1 MKKSEVPQDK
11 SNFNDLYYAVDD
23 NGNYT
28 TAISSGWD
36 PKKIALEN
44 AMQEISER
52 TAIAK
57 VKVLNDETSPIEYYM
72 EFHKMDM
79 NILASYVGMWKC
91 RVKRHFKPKIF
102 NKLPNRVLQ
111 KYADVFEISIE
122 KLKHVEYGN

>member
-1 MKKSEVPQDK
+1 MPLMIMEITLLQLALVGIQ
-11 SNFNDLYYAVDD
+11 
-23 NGNYT
+23 
-28 TAISSGWD
+28 
-36 PKKIALEN
+36 KKIALEN

-79 NILASYVGMWKC
+79 NILASYVGMWKW

>member
-79 NILASYVGMWKC
+79 NILASYVGMWKWNGSLDFFYWPLDGFGNGA
-91 RVKRHFKPKIF
+91 VILQFKAVH
-102 NKLPNRVLQ
+102 VLL
-111 KYADVFEISIE
+111 DD
-122 KLKHVEYGN
+122 